1 MLSLIENATQCS
13 CPTFKFPASTKQ
25 YLMSDPLNI
34 VFTMSTMEVS
44 FHKYRSWNVSDH
56 IVFQFS

>member
-1 MLSLIENATQCS
+1 MIQSMLSLIENATQCS
-13 CPTFKFPASTKQ
+13 FPTFKFPASTKQ

-44 FHKYRSWNVSDH
+44 FHKYRS
-56 IVFQFS
+56 